1 MNKLTRL
8 FQSKTSLQNAIQYAE
23 QHLER
28 LEQSKRLIEKQIE
41 SWKKKKESIQSQIK
55 SKES

>member
-1 MNKLTRL
+1 MNKITRL

-23 QHLER
+23 QHIQR
-28 LEQSKRLIEKQIE
+28 LEESKRLIEKQLE
-41 SWKKKKESIQSQIK
+41 VWNKKKENIQTQIK